1 MRRLRLHT
9 ISNFKNKSIV
19 RMNSTTRLT
28 QINGPAGILEV
39 QIDEPDADTPFRGTA
54 IIAHPHPLYGGDMN
68 NKVVQTLAKAFMTAG
83 YQAIRFNFRGVG
95 ASGGAYAN
103 GVGETDDLLAVIAAY
118 SPTGNLCLG
127 GFSFGTFT
135 VTHALQALA
144 ASGRDIDADIRSI
157 VLIGA
162 ATGRFDLAP
171 LTPELHNRTFVL
183 HAEAD
188 DTVPLSAVMDW
199 ARPQSLPVTVVPAGS
214 HFFHGQLPLLKNLV
228 LRHLA

>member
-1 MRRLRLHT
+1 
-9 ISNFKNKSIV
+9 
-19 RMNSTTRLT
+19 MNSKT
-28 QINGPAGILEV
+28 QQTQVNGPVGSLEV
-39 QIDEPDADTPFRGTA
+39 QIDQSDVLDANAPIKGIA

-68 NKVVQTLAKAFMTAG
+68 NKVVQTLAKAFMAAG
-83 YQAIRFNFRGVG
+83 YKAIRFNFRGVG
-95 ASGGAYAN
+95 KSGGEYAN
-103 GVGETDDLLAVIAAY
+103 GVGETDDLLAVIAQYA
-118 SPTGNLCLG
+118 PTGNLCLG

-135 VTHALQALA
+135 VTHALQGLA
-144 ASGRDIDADIRSI
+144 ASGRDVDADVQRI

-162 ATGRFDLAP
+162 AAGKFELAP
-171 LTPELHNRTFVL
+171 ITPLLHNRTFVL

-228 LRHLA
+228 LRHLT

>member
-1 MRRLRLHT
+1 
-9 ISNFKNKSIV
+9 
-19 RMNSTTRLT
+19 MNSKTQQT
-28 QINGPAGILEV
+28 QIEGPTGSLEV
-39 QIDEPDADTPFRGTA
+39 QINEADAGVPFKGVA
-54 IIAHPHPLYGGDMN
+54 IVAHPHPLYGGDMN
-68 NKVVQTLAKAFMTAG
+68 NKVVQTLAKAFMAAG
-83 YQAIRFNFRGVG
+83 YRAIRFNFRGVG
-95 ASGGAYAN
+95 KSSGTYAN
-103 GVGETDDLLAVIAAY
+103 GIGETDDLLAVIAEF
-118 SPTGNLCLG
+118 SPTGNFSLG

-135 VTHALQALA
+135 VTHALQGLA
-144 ASGRDIDADIRSI
+144 ASERNLESDVQRI

-162 ATGRFDLAP
+162 AAGRFDLAP
-171 LTPELHNRTFVL
+171 IAPPLHNRTFVL

>member
-1 MRRLRLHT
+1 
-9 ISNFKNKSIV
+9 
-19 RMNSTTRLT
+19 MNPRTQHT
-28 QINGPAGILEV
+28 QIPGPTGQLEV
-39 QIDEPDADTPFRGTA
+39 QIDEAEASVPFKGIA
-54 IIAHPHPLYGGDMN
+54 IVAHPHPLYGGDMN
-68 NKVVQTLAKAFMTAG
+68 NKVVQTLAKAFMGQG

-95 ASGGAYAN
+95 KSDGVYAN
-103 GVGETDDLLAVIAAY
+103 GIGETDDLLAVIAAFA
-118 SPTGNLCLG
+118 PAGNLCLG

-135 VTHALQALA
+135 VTHALQQMANK
-144 ASGRDIDADIRSI
+144 GRNLDADVQRIA
-157 VLIGA
+157 LIGSA
-162 ATGRFDLAP
+162 AGKFDLAP
-171 LTPELHNRTFVL
+171 IAPELHNRTLVL